1 LPSVRAPR
9 KTRGPTDPAGAREI
23 ALGLAVVGVRAGVA
37 AGRLA
42 LTPLRVA
49 ARAPFAAPLVGA
61 LAADGREA
69 RRRAR
74 VQAEAAAARVV
85 ASPELERTVDR
96 ALAAPLT
103 DAAAR
108 SVAEHRVVE
117 RVAGEV
123 FTTPQFEEALTAAL
137 EHQRTR
143 MLVERTLDSD
153 LSAEVTERVLASPE
167 VREALTRQTTS
178 FAEELL
184 ARLRGRLRRRDDA
197 MSRGSHAYGGIATRT
212 VAFVADLA
220 LAQVVF
226 LLVTASV
233 GLVTSLVGDLPSGW
247 IAGLLVGGGWLV
259 VVGAYLV
266 TFWTLAG
273 QTPGMRALD
282 VRVATRAGTPLS
294 LVRSVVRF
302 AALLLAIAPLFAGF
316 LPILFD
322 RRRRGLHDLLAGTVV
337 ITERPALPRAT

>member
-1 LPSVRAPR
+1 LPSVRAPG

-23 ALGLAVVGVRAGVA
+23 ALGLAVAGVRAGVT

-49 ARAPFAAPLVGA
+49 ARAPFAASLVDA
-61 LAADGREA
+61 LAADGRDV

-74 VQAEAAAARVV
+74 EQAEMAAASVV
-85 ASPELERTVDR
+85 ASPELERTIDR

-123 FTTPQFEEALTAAL
+123 VATPEFEELLA
-137 EHQRTR
+137 
-143 MLVERTLDSD
+143 D
-153 LSAEVTERVLASPE
+153 VTERVLTSRE
-167 VREALTRQTTS
+167 VRAVLTRQTTS
-178 FAEELL
+178 FADELL
-184 ARLRGRLRRRDDA
+184 ARLRRRLRRRDDVIT
-197 MSRGSHAYGGIATRT
+197 RGSDAYGGIATRA

-247 IAGLLVGGGWLV
+247 IAASLVGAGWLALA
-259 VVGAYLV
+259 GGYFV

-282 VRVATRAGTPLS
+282 VRVTTRAGAPPS

-302 AALLLAIAPLFAGF
+302 AALLLAIVPLFAGF
-316 LPILFD
+316 VPILFD